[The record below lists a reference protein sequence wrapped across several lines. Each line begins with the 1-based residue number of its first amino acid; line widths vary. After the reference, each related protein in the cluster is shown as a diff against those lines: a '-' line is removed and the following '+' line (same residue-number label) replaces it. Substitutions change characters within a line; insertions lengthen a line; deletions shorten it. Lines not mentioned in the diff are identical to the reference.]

1 MVPAF
6 ASAAEMVAA
15 LRPEE
20 PVYCLR
26 PHIVAAAARRF
37 VEAFPGD
44 VLYAVK
50 CNDHRHVLDALYQ
63 GGIRHFDTASL
74 AEVAAIHDRFADQT
88 SHYMHPVK
96 SRRSIEQAY
105 YRYGIRSFALDCRD
119 ELDKL
124 VATTQGGH
132 DLTLVVRLETSGNQ
146 AVCDL
151 SGKFGA
157 TVDEA
162 AGLLRAI
169 AAPGRRLGLTFHVG
183 SQCEAPSAYRHA
195 IERAGRVLDRAG
207 VGLDVLDVGGG
218 FPAAYVG
225 VAPPPLEVFL
235 AAIADGVAALSL
247 PPACRLQCEPGRA
260 LVAEGCSLVTRVDL
274 RRGDALYLNDGI
286 FGGLSDMTIDGIE
299 FPMRVIRAGRRKGG
313 RRRARPAPFR
323 LFGPTC
329 DSTDK
334 LPGPYWLDG
343 DVGEG
348 DWIEVGQAGAYTNV
362 LSTRFNGFSS
372 ARMVTVGDAAFRPS
386 GDVALARPARDA
398 AE

>member
-195 IERAGRVLDRAG
+195 IERAGRARRR
-207 VGLDVLDVGGG
+207 
-218 FPAAYVG
+218 
-225 VAPPPLEVFL
+225 PPL
-235 AAIADGVAALSL
+235 
-247 PPACRLQCEPGRA
+247 R
-260 LVAEGCSLVTRVDL
+260 
-274 RRGDALYLNDGI
+274 
-286 FGGLSDMTIDGIE
+286 
-299 FPMRVIRAGRRKGG
+299 
-313 RRRARPAPFR
+313 
-323 LFGPTC
+323 
-329 DSTDK
+329 
-334 LPGPYWLDG
+334 
-343 DVGEG
+343 
-348 DWIEVGQAGAYTNV
+348 
-362 LSTRFNGFSS
+362 
-372 ARMVTVGDAAFRPS
+372 
-386 GDVALARPARDA
+386 RPARITRLGLSMPAIVLSERPPKMPSLRYKASPRRRSTRVTSEQPSATSARPGSHCKRQAGGNDSA
-398 AE
+398 ATPSAIAARNTSSGGGATPT